1 MRLDSDH
8 HVEVARRAAVPAVL
22 PLARKSE
29 AGPRIDAGG
38 HPNLD
43 RALPLSPPVT
53 PAVGAGIPDD
63 APRSAAVG
71 TGASDG
77 EEALAVLDLTAAAA
91 HPAGCGTGPGGR
103 ARAAAGVA
111 ALEPRDA
118 QLRLHSEG
126 RLLERDPQV
135 VSKIRARAPAAAAAA
150 TSEAEDVSQN
160 VREVGE
166 DRGVEAGAA
175 RSGLVPEA
183 VVALPLVG
191 IREHGV
197 RVGRLLELLFGGA
210 VARVAIGVVADG
222 QLSIRRLD
230 LLQGCRTVEAQ
241 DLVVVARHHVPQAP
255 PPGSASASAP
265 ASSSTPASREA
276 AGAAGTATRT
286 IAARS
291 SRDSIM

>member
-1 MRLDSDH
+1 M
-8 HVEVARRAAVPAVL
+8 L
-22 PLARKSE
+22 PLAGKSE
-29 AGPRIDAGG
+29 AGTRIDAGR

-43 RALPLSPPVT
+43 RALPLAPPLA

-63 APRSAAVG
+63 APRPAAVG

-91 HPAGCGTGPGGR
+91 HAAGDGTGPGGR

-135 VSKIRARAPAAAAAA
+135 VSKIRAGAPAAAAGA
-150 TSEAEDVSQN
+150 TAEAEDVSQD

-166 DRGVEAGAA
+166 DRGVEAAA
-175 RSGLVPEA
+175 GRSGLVPEA

-197 RVGRLLELLFGGA
+197 RVGRLLELLLGGA

-222 QLSIRRLD
+222 QLAIRRLD

-241 DLVVVARHHVPQAP
+241 DLVVVTRHDASQAP
-255 PPGSASASAP
+255 PPAAASASAP
-265 ASSSTPASREA
+265 ASSSRPASPEA
-276 AGAAGTATRT
+276 AGDDGTATRT

-291 SRDSIM
+291 SRDSIV

>member
-1 MRLDSDH
+1 M
-8 HVEVARRAAVPAVL
+8 
-22 PLARKSE
+22 
-29 AGPRIDAGG
+29 GP
-38 HPNLD
+38 
-43 RALPLSPPVT
+43 V
-53 PAVGAGIPDD
+53 
-63 APRSAAVG
+63 
-71 TGASDG
+71 
-77 EEALAVLDLTAAAA
+77 
-91 HPAGCGTGPGGR
+91 PGGR

-135 VSKIRARAPAAAAAA
+135 VAKIRARAPAAAAAA
-150 TSEAEDVSQN
+150 TAEAEDVSQD

-166 DRGVEAGAA
+166 DRGVEAAA
-175 RSGLVPEA
+175 GRSGLVPEA

-197 RVGRLLELLFGGA
+197 RVGRLLELLLGGA
-210 VARVAIGVVADG
+210 VTRVAIGVVADG
-222 QLSIRRLD
+222 QLAIRRLD

-241 DLVVVARHHVPQAP
+241 DLVVVTRHDVSQAP
-255 PPGSASASAP
+255 PPVAASASAP